1 MPCCTS
7 FLNENCLK
15 IKYININI
23 CVTILGKCAKNVEKN
38 TPKHECARV
47 GKLNLKS
54 TEYV

>member
-23 CVTILGKCAKNVEKN
+23 NININICVTILGICAKKFEKN
-38 TPKHECARV
+38 PPKHECARV
-47 GKLNLKS
+47 GK
-54 TEYV
+54 